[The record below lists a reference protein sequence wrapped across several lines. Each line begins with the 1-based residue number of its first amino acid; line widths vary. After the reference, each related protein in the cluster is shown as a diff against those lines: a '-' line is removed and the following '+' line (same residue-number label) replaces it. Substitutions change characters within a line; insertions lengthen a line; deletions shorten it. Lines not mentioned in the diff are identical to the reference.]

1 MEEIKLYII
10 SDEENSEDNINDVN
24 NSKKI
29 SQTEYDEIKDEFKL
43 WIQTIIIYMNS
54 CNYRKA
60 LQEIESK
67 KGRFNILD
75 TYTLW
80 KYKIL
85 KIKAIFKII
94 KIKFKKYKTEIKKEN
109 NQKITSIKFWFNQV
123 FIVLTEL
130 IKDFI
135 PKKNNEI
142 DLNAFKTLKP
152 IQCIIESYIELI
164 YLLIQFYHQRQEG
177 VPQILAYLSVLNLF
191 MPYISLITNYKT
203 INIVQNLLLF
213 KSKLFF
219 ENKNYLLSI
228 EQQKH
233 VVKLCLKFFTYI
245 TDLDSKI
252 NVESSSRN
260 TLTKE
265 VYKNFVNY
273 IIAFYLRGVTCE
285 HLNDM
290 QKATQAYT
298 QCRLTYMKY
307 LIEENEKFGMFMNK
321 IDNDSRLFL
330 DITNDIKDIIKK
342 RKRNAIIRK
351 KNNRKNRY
359 SLLLMRNNEY
369 HGYYNLENSLKSG
382 YDNIHYK
389 KIMRPKIVLKG
400 IRNTFRVAYLEKY
413 LNHIGKN
420 LYIEEQNLNN
430 NIINKYTK
438 SKYILST
445 ITMIDNLLSKDFN
458 GVLMKMNNI
467 EITKPKEEIQALI
480 EKNILTKRVK
490 MFNINLKNKKR
501 QKSALNIYRS
511 QRFGERDKK
520 EYNGCKTTMIKNSIN
535 NYNLSNFNNKNKNN
549 LINNIDKK
557 FSSTIPSDRNYNLYN
572 IDTYKKKNTLNLSQ
586 KMPDSYISKNR
597 ILKNIAIKEANIR
610 IKSAIDRV
618 NTKKNRYLS
627 SYGQVVKYPINK
639 EEFSKNQLRKKNY
652 LYKYLDKELTFQK
665 KLLNSKRNEVKDLDE
680 IDYYNHRKVYEF
692 AEREFDMIFN
702 IAKSKYSD
710 KYISNLITMKQMK
723 INNENS
729 KKNEISNKNNDS
741 ALLKIKKEM
750 ITAKYNLRRKRG
762 GSELNLKK
770 MIYQKNEDDMKKLS
784 AECLDLS
791 FKRKKIENQ
800 RRNLI
805 LRPSKSSTRKDIQSH
820 TRII

>member
-1 MEEIKLYII
+1 
-10 SDEENSEDNINDVN
+10 
-24 NSKKI
+24 
-29 SQTEYDEIKDEFKL
+29 
-43 WIQTIIIYMNS
+43 
-54 CNYRKA
+54 
-60 LQEIESK
+60 
-67 KGRFNILD
+67 
-75 TYTLW
+75 
-80 KYKIL
+80 
-85 KIKAIFKII
+85 
-94 KIKFKKYKTEIKKEN
+94 
-109 NQKITSIKFWFNQV
+109 
-123 FIVLTEL
+123 
-130 IKDFI
+130 
-135 PKKNNEI
+135 
-142 DLNAFKTLKP
+142 
-152 IQCIIESYIELI
+152 
-164 YLLIQFYHQRQEG
+164 
-177 VPQILAYLSVLNLF
+177 
-191 MPYISLITNYKT
+191 
-203 INIVQNLLLF
+203 
-213 KSKLFF
+213 
-219 ENKNYLLSI
+219 
-228 EQQKH
+228 
-233 VVKLCLKFFTYI
+233 
-245 TDLDSKI
+245 
-252 NVESSSRN
+252 
-260 TLTKE
+260 
-265 VYKNFVNY
+265 
-273 IIAFYLRGVTCE
+273 
-285 HLNDM
+285 
-290 QKATQAYT
+290 
-298 QCRLTYMKY
+298 
-307 LIEENEKFGMFMNK
+307 
-321 IDNDSRLFL
+321 
-330 DITNDIKDIIKK
+330 
-342 RKRNAIIRK
+342 
-351 KNNRKNRY
+351 
-359 SLLLMRNNEY
+359 MRNNEY

-400 IRNTFRVAYLEKY
+400 IRNTFREAYLEKY

-535 NYNLSNFNNKNKNN
+535 NYNLSNFNNKNN

-557 FSSTIPSDRNYNLYN
+557 FSSTIPSDRNNNLYN

-710 KYISNLITMKQMK
+710 KYN
-723 INNENS
+723 
-729 KKNEISNKNNDS
+729 
-741 ALLKIKKEM
+741 
-750 ITAKYNLRRKRG
+750 Y
-762 GSELNLKK
+762 
-770 MIYQKNEDDMKKLS
+770 Y
-784 AECLDLS
+784 
-791 FKRKKIENQ
+791 
-800 RRNLI
+800 
-805 LRPSKSSTRKDIQSH
+805 
-820 TRII
+820 